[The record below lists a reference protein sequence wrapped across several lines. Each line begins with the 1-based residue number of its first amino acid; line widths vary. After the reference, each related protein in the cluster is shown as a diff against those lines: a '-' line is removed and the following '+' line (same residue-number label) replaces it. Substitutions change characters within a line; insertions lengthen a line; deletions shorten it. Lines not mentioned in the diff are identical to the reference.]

1 MSEISNSN
9 ERGFSGREIAA
20 AVVFVVLAAV
30 IAYTSYYTGIG
41 MSGGAGAG
49 DMTAAAAQAPVNGES
64 LYASNCAGCHGAGA
78 VGGIGPALL
87 ETAAWSPAEFGQAV
101 LHGQAPGGRT
111 LAPVMPRF
119 AESGFGGETATDEQV
134 EAIHAYVKSL
144 Q

>member
-1 MSEISNSN
+1 MSDETGH
-9 ERGFSGREIAA
+9 ERGFSGREITA
-20 AVVFVVLAAV
+20 AVVFVVLAGV
-30 IAYTSYYTGIG
+30 IAFTSYFAGMG

-49 DMTAAAAQAPVNGES
+49 EMTAAVASAPVNGES
-64 LYASNCAGCHGAGA
+64 LYASSCVGCHGAGA

-87 ETAAWSPAEFGQAV
+87 QSAAWSAADFNGAV
-101 LHGQAPGGRT
+101 LNGKAPGGRV